1 MIPLR
6 KRWDENS
13 TGNVIKSYIDNWN
26 SGILRGRTFLQF
38 FPNGVVI
45 VFWFKTYQRI
55 WRKIKRSTFR
65 FKVTVLLEIIFVHFS
80 SFYFIWCIRKERKN
94 LFYENVYCFIY
105 VWARSLTRWKR
116 KFNTIRVFRIRVK
129 FYNIARLMHIRHD
142 NWCVKWT
149 KRIT

>member
-1 MIPLR
+1 MRILQEMLLSHILTIGIVEYYE
-6 KRWDENS
+6 DVLFYNFFLMACSNCVLIQNVS
-13 TGNVIKSYIDNWN
+13 TNLKQD
-26 SGILRGRTFLQF
+26 
-38 FPNGVVI
+38 
-45 VFWFKTYQRI
+45 
-55 WRKIKRSTFR
+55 KRSTFR
-65 FKVTVLLEIIFVHFS
+65 FKVTVLLGIIFVHFS
-80 SFYFIWCIRKERKN
+80 SLYFIRCIRKERKN

-105 VWARSLTRWKR
+105 VWARSLTRWKH